1 MAEVVAYLLVLTK
14 VMGNW
19 WLVLATA
26 LIAIA
31 LPAVGRLVQPEA
43 FLDPVKPPPIREKP
57 AGAAPVAA
65 EPSSKGWSMPVL
77 EVSEVC
83 VAFGG
88 AQVLTEVSLT
98 VAEGGVTGL
107 IGPNGAGKT
116 TLFNVV
122 SGLLA
127 PKSGRVTID
136 GHDVTKAGPARR
148 ARRGLART
156 YQRLELFT
164 SLTVRDNIQVAGEIR
179 NTWSRRGRINV
190 GAETDRIIE
199 LVGLGDVAD
208 REVSELPT
216 GRARVVEVA
225 RALMTQPKVLLLD
238 EPASGQTEQETEA
251 FGRLLRQLVD
261 ERDLAIC
268 LVEHDVG
275 LVMGTCEHIHVLDY
289 GQIIASG
296 TPDQVKDDPS
306 WSTPTSVHRE
316 RRPRPRPAPR
326 SRRSSSCATSG
337 PATARLRSS
346 TASASRWRPDR

>member
-1 MAEVVAYLLVLTK
+1 
-14 VMGNW
+14 
-19 WLVLATA
+19 
-26 LIAIA
+26 
-31 LPAVGRLVQPEA
+31 
-43 FLDPVKPPPIREKP
+43 
-57 AGAAPVAA
+57 
-65 EPSSKGWSMPVL
+65 MPVL
-77 EVSEVC
+77 EVSGIT

-88 AQVLTEVSLT
+88 AQVLSDVSLS
-98 VAEGGVTGL
+98 VDAGGVTGL

-127 PKSGRVTID
+127 PKSGRVTIA
-136 GHDVTKAGPARR
+136 GHDVTKAGPAAR
-148 ARRGLART
+148 ARRGLSRT

-164 SLTVRDNIQVAGEIR
+164 SLTVRDNIRVAGEIR
-179 NTWSRRGRINV
+179 NTWGRRGRIDV
-190 GAETDRIIE
+190 GDETERTIE

-251 FGRLLRQLVD
+251 FAHLLRRLVD

-275 LVMGTCEHIHVLDY
+275 LVMGSCEIIHVLDY
-289 GQIIASG
+289 GELIASG
-296 TPDQVKDDPS
+296 TPQQVRDDPVVVNAYLG
-306 WSTPTSVHRE
+306 TP
-316 RRPRPRPAPR
+316 
-326 SRRSSSCATSG
+326 
-337 PATARLRSS
+337 
-346 TASASRWRPDR
+346 